1 MLNNIFKYVT
11 EFFGTL
17 LLMFISFTFSET
29 TTTLA
34 ISTGITL
41 FVCILI
47 GANISG
53 GAYNPVAALCFLL
66 LGKIKGYEF
75 IFYICAELL
84 GGSVGLYL
92 YKYVKTLNNK

>member
-1 MLNNIFKYVT
+1 MVNNIYKYVM

-34 ISTGITL
+34 LATAITL

-53 GAYNPVAALCFLL
+53 GAYNPVTALCFLL
-66 LGKIKGYEF
+66 LGKIKSYEF

-92 YKYVKTLNNK
+92 YKYITPLKK

>member
-1 MLNNIFKYVT
+1 M

-17 LLMFISFTFSET
+17 LLMFISFTFSQT

-34 ISTGITL
+34 VSTGLTL

-53 GAYNPVAALCFLL
+53 GAYNPVTALCFLL
-66 LGKIKGYEF
+66 LGKIKSYEF
-75 IFYICAELL
+75 VFYICAELL
-84 GGSVGLYL
+84 GGSVGLFL
-92 YKYVKTLNNK
+92 YKYFKTLKNN